1 MRAVR
6 RDLAHLPLSLQP
18 PSLAKVVMILLTET
32 VVILKFSSFFKLFL
46 KHVAFGGWLG
56 PFFFYIMNL
65 FLSIR
70 ATSITQ
76 NAKFSCK
83 NVSCNQR
90 NLEPA
95 WQPGSCYKMKSELQ
109 LVSTWHQTSS
119 EKVKNLSSHPDVLS
133 AWCQTSWCFQL
144 YRCLES
150 GRLTSKI
157 WI

>member
-95 WQPGSCYKMKSELQ
+95 WQPGQVQRRRTQAGGCPGGTRAE
-109 LVSTWHQTSS
+109 
-119 EKVKNLSSHPDVLS
+119 SH
-133 AWCQTSWCFQL
+133 
-144 YRCLES
+144 
-150 GRLTSKI
+150 
-157 WI
+157 